1 MKYKAQPR
9 DKDLKYGT
17 WKMAEIKIIQE
28 NWMTKNDREISVLLS
43 RPIYTVRWMRAI
55 KLGLKRVLT
64 NKGGI

>member
-1 MKYKAQPR
+1 MKYKAQTR
-9 DKDLKYGT
+9 DKDLKYGP
-17 WKMAEIKIIQE
+17 WKMAEIRIIQE

-43 RPIYTVRWMRAI
+43 RPIYTVRWMRGI